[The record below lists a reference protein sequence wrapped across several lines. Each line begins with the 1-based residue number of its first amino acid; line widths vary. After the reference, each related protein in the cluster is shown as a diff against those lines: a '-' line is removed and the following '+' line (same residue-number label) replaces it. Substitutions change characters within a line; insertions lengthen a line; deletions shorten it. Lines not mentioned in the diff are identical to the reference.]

1 MLRTPKQN
9 RLLAALPVE
18 AYEHLTSHLDLV
30 ALPRGLVLSE
40 AGAAL
45 EHAYFPTSSIVSVL
59 VPMKDGA
66 SPEVAVIG
74 NDGVVGIALLL
85 GSAATSN
92 SRAVVQSAGHG
103 FRIRARA
110 LQAAVEDHAPLRH
123 SLLCY
128 AQSLMTQM
136 AQSAACNRFHSVDQ
150 QVCRL
155 LLTCMDRWATNRL
168 SLTHER
174 MSNLLG
180 VRREGVTGASGN
192 LAAAGLISYR
202 RGCVT
207 VLDRF
212 GLEARVCECYAV
224 VKTEVA
230 RLLPTKPRVKNA
242 SSRRTAEVH
251 VAGPAARREGPE
263 QVGEQP
269 RPDATWRP
277 NGARGS
283 AVD

>member
-9 RLLAALPVE
+9 HLLATLPTDT
-18 AYEHLTSHLDLV
+18 YERLTPHLELV
-30 ALPRGLVLSE
+30 ALPRGSAIYE
-40 AGAAL
+40 PGIAL
-45 EHAYFPTSSIVSVL
+45 EYAYFPTSSIVSVL
-59 VPMKDGA
+59 SPMEDGS

-74 NDGVVGIALLL
+74 NDGVVGIALLM
-85 GSAATSN
+85 GGAATTN
-92 SRAVVQSAGHG
+92 TRAVVQSAGHG
-103 FRIRARA
+103 FRIRATV
-110 LQAAVEDHAPLRH
+110 LQAAAEDEALLRH
-123 SLLCY
+123 LMLRY
-128 AQSLMTQM
+128 AQCLITQM
-136 AQSAACNRFHSVDQ
+136 SQAAACNRFHSVDQ

-155 LLTCMDRWATNRL
+155 LLMCMDRWASNRL

-230 RLLPTKPRVKNA
+230 RLLPIKPHVDNA
-242 SSRRTAEVH
+242 SSRSTAGGMVKPS
-251 VAGPAARREGPE
+251 VAAA
-263 QVGEQP
+263 
-269 RPDATWRP
+269 A
-277 NGARGS
+277 N
-283 AVD
+283 